1 METLKF
7 LLSSTHFP
15 PYHLGGDAIFVQY
28 LSEELAKRGHDVH
41 VFYNPAWYQ
50 FLRKGDI
57 KKDSGQGLQGVTRHP
72 MTKSG
77 RRYEPALALSFGWS
91 GRAETELSDLVSRLK
106 PDVVHWHN
114 TRGFIGRPYS
124 FSGSSSLFTA
134 HDYTLICP
142 RSNLLKPG
150 MRLCEKPRLC
160 TVCCLRWRKPPHLW
174 RTGKRRAIHP
184 DAGVKVIAPSEYMAS
199 RIRREGVEVHR
210 VLRNFV
216 PDPGYALGQNDREAD
231 TLVYLG
237 LLERHKGVHV
247 LADAFCSSSSK
258 HGFKLWIIGDGSLK
272 DELRLKVK
280 KAGMDERVT
289 ITGFLE
295 KEKVEHIRRK
305 AAAQIVPSI
314 WYENSPLT
322 VLEAFSVGVP
332 VISSDI
338 GGLSEI
344 VLKDAGSETFSPG
357 NSAQLSERLVELWS
371 RRDSVGEM
379 SRKARTA
386 YLERFTPEVHMSGY
400 FKALNDA

>member
-1 METLKF
+1 
-7 LLSSTHFP
+7 
-15 PYHLGGDAIFVQY
+15 
-28 LSEELAKRGHDVH
+28 
-41 VFYNPAWYQ
+41 
-50 FLRKGDI
+50 
-57 KKDSGQGLQGVTRHP
+57 
-72 MTKSG
+72 
-77 RRYEPALALSFGWS
+77 
-91 GRAETELSDLVSRLK
+91 
-106 PDVVHWHN
+106 
-114 TRGFIGRPYS
+114 
-124 FSGSSSLFTA
+124 
-134 HDYTLICP
+134 
-142 RSNLLKPG
+142 
-150 MRLCEKPRLC
+150 
-160 TVCCLRWRKPPHLW
+160 
-174 RTGKRRAIHP
+174 
-184 DAGVKVIAPSEYMAS
+184 MAS

-280 KAGMDERVT
+280 KSGMDERVT

-295 KEKVEHIRRK
+295 KENVEHIRRK